1 MGGGGGRGG
10 RGGGGGFGG
19 RGGGRGREE
28 VNTLVKL
35 FPCSDKYGKLHPP
48 CSQAMT
54 DLSLIASRL
63 DIRAVDLDGKTADEL
78 LQLLIDAITTF
89 DNELGNLPRTECVGR
104 MVKFFQT
111 HKCDLLNSEWMTSFE
126 KGEKRV
132 LYSLLHWTLSN
143 SDVLSMRSYLE
154 PFLMP
159 LDVPE
164 EFLSSNDD
172 LEDMFEDYKEFQHD
186 FVDIHKTF
194 QSLKESKVLLISEL
208 TNAIDI
214 AEREKKQLLQRDQ
227 RTGDSSPTFQQLLS
241 LTSTLREAQARALG
255 LEQQK
260 VEQLKQAESAE
271 ACLQSEMRVLSIL
284 SNNENSIDRCIT
296 ELKTESQK
304 AVLNLETGLIPK
316 RLQLEAVVA
325 KDEEDA
331 AKPSTPEDDTDY
343 LEELLFQMDQK
354 RLQITDEGNDSLLKQ
369 VGALSSRLSALQQ
382 IANEKSRM
390 NNMYSRENRRLRD
403 ELEKK
408 DSDMTYHEHP
418 SSLQEKIKLYEVSK
432 EEMFAA
438 QQHNVELEGKKEGL
452 TKRLQ
457 AVELTLQREE
467 EKVEISGYREVS
479 KHLDTTFQDTC
490 VLNEIKSKI
499 LDEMSTI
506 VKNIEEKKET
516 LEPMIAKLKQE
527 RSVFQQIRDEHNI
540 HKSRYE
546 ELQQKLFD
554 ENKSLEEKSSMM
566 QKECEERESVYKLL
580 TTTESITASTLLE
593 SKIEEV
599 LPEEEPYSTA
609 NLSQLY
615 QDKYDQLQQLQ
626 NELRKEQQGKK
637 GGQDYNS
644 KQDAMFKSLKLL
656 LEMKQRS
663 LVSEER

>member
-1 MGGGGGRGG
+1 
-10 RGGGGGFGG
+10 
-19 RGGGRGREE
+19 
-28 VNTLVKL
+28 
-35 FPCSDKYGKLHPP
+35 
-48 CSQAMT
+48 
-54 DLSLIASRL
+54 
-63 DIRAVDLDGKTADEL
+63 
-78 LQLLIDAITTF
+78 
-89 DNELGNLPRTECVGR
+89 
-104 MVKFFQT
+104 
-111 HKCDLLNSEWMTSFE
+111 
-126 KGEKRV
+126 
-132 LYSLLHWTLSN
+132 
-143 SDVLSMRSYLE
+143 MRSYLE

-304 AVLNLETGLIPK
+304 AVLKLETGLIPK

-354 RLQITDEGNDSLLKQ
+354 RLQITDEGNDCLLKQ

-516 LEPMIAKLKQE
+516 LEPMVSKDT
-527 RSVFQQIRDEHNI
+527 DEVLYHILNLNI
-540 HKSRYE
+540 SFFVPIIMMCSDCKAETREVRNE
-546 ELQQKLFD
+546 EL
-554 ENKSLEEKSSMM
+554 
-566 QKECEERESVYKLL
+566 
-580 TTTESITASTLLE
+580 
-593 SKIEEV
+593 
-599 LPEEEPYSTA
+599 
-609 NLSQLY
+609 
-615 QDKYDQLQQLQ
+615 
-626 NELRKEQQGKK
+626 
-637 GGQDYNS
+637 
-644 KQDAMFKSLKLL
+644 
-656 LEMKQRS
+656 
-663 LVSEER
+663 